1 MNKSD
6 VMLRLSSTIKSFFEN
21 QDLSITETTTAEDVD
36 EWDSLSHISLIEEI
50 EKTFKVKFALSE
62 LMKLQN
68 VGQMADLIVKKS
80 K

>member
-21 QDLSITETTTAEDVD
+21 EDLPITEATTAEDVD